1 MSWRGPIHSP
11 KSRHNP
17 KESKETANKNQTK
30 HKTQPKHQQTTKQQK
45 QERESDRLASS
56 AMSTKRWGVITL
68 YHPYIGYGG
77 KTNKADQKNNITNIA
92 IPGLWVKQHSTMRK
106 PGLPLPGAPRSHR
119 ASRTGM
125 KTHRFAIQLPAT
137 PMPCGNWKGETTQGE
152 TESEPDLEWEVS
164 MGIYCGTHSSLRILS
179 VDLFQASSSV

>member
-106 PGLPLPGAPRSHR
+106 PGLPLPGARDHIEQAVR
-119 ASRTGM
+119 AWKLTGLQSSYQQ
-125 KTHRFAIQLPAT
+125 RLCRVAT
-137 PMPCGNWKGETTQGE
+137 EKVKQRKVKQRVNQT
-152 TESEPDLEWEVS
+152 
-164 MGIYCGTHSSLRILS
+164 
-179 VDLFQASSSV
+179 